1 MDKYSVK
8 LSPRA
13 LRDLD
18 GIYSYIARTLLE
30 PETALKLVDTITE
43 EILSLDSMP
52 RRCPERKTGAAGL
65 PVHGYA
71 HLLAIASVRGGSID
85 VIDGHEHQPGSVF
98 AHVAGPLAHAL
109 LAVDERLLG
118 VVSR

>member
-18 GIYSYIARTLLE
+18 GIYSYIARTLLD

-52 RRCPERKTGAAGL
+52 HRCPERKTTQPNTKCEKQSFGAAFC
-65 PVHGYA
+65 YA
-71 HLLAIASVRGGSID
+71 EKEKNEYD
-85 VIDGHEHQPGSVF
+85 TP
-98 AHVAGPLAHAL
+98 
-109 LAVDERLLG
+109 
-118 VVSR
+118 

>member
-52 RRCPERKTGAAGL
+52 RRCPERKIGAYAGK
-65 PVHGYA
+65 GYRQ
-71 HLLAIASVRGGSID
+71 LLIKNYTAIYRIDEEHRTVVVVTVRYSPS
-85 VIDGHEHQPGSVF
+85 QF
-98 AHVAGPLAHAL
+98 
-109 LAVDERLLG
+109 
-118 VVSR
+118 

>member
-18 GIYSYIARTLLE
+18 GIYSYIARTILD

-52 RRCPERKTGAAGL
+52 RRCPERKTGAYAGK
-65 PVHGYA
+65 GYRQ
-71 HLLAIASVRGGSID
+71 LLIKNYTAIYRIDEEHRTVVVVTVRYSPS
-85 VIDGHEHQPGSVF
+85 QF
-98 AHVAGPLAHAL
+98 
-109 LAVDERLLG
+109 
-118 VVSR
+118 